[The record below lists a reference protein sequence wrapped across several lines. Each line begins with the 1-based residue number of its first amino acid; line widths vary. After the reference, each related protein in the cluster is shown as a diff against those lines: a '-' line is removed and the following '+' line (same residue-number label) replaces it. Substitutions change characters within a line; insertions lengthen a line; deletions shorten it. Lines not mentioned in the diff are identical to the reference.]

1 VVPGIIGLLEKEK
14 RMTVRKRK
22 DTVDTRWQASWK
34 KPDGKRGFKDFPTK
48 VEALAFETKMKSDV
62 VRGDYANPISG
73 KTKVET
79 VYLDFYKTLENKKPK
94 TKDGYESLWKNMV
107 QPTWG
112 SRSISSITRAEF
124 KSWVNEGKSLTGNLV
139 SPSRIRQAVVLLN
152 LILEHSVDMGLI
164 SKNPIGKTR
173 GVIPKIAQKKDR
185 RALEMDE
192 LLRLADFCGEYRLM
206 ILLAGFLGLRWA
218 ELIALTPED
227 IDLKEKIIKVNKSLT
242 EAKGGLKGVGTKSG
256 NSRVLPIPDFLINEL
271 RPLLIATPEGVSVF
285 RSKRDGN
292 LRKSN
297 FSRRV
302 FQPAVKLA
310 GLSNVTFHELR
321 HTAISQQISGG
332 ADVVSVSK
340 VAGHSSPATTLRI
353 YTHELD
359 RSKDLIRENIERNY
373 AESACNRSATDQ
385 DSKSA

>member
-1 VVPGIIGLLEKEK
+1 
-14 RMTVRKRK
+14 MTVRKRK
-22 DTVDTRWQASWK
+22 DTIGTRWQASWK
-34 KPDGKRGFKDFPTK
+34 TPDGKRGFKDFPTK
-48 VEALAFETKMKSDV
+48 LEAVAYEAKMKSDV

-79 VYLDFYKTLENKKPK
+79 VYLDFYKSLGNKKPK

-139 SPSRIRQAVVLLN
+139 SPSRMRQAVVLLN
-152 LILEHSVDMGLI
+152 LILEHAIDMSLI
-164 SKNPIGKTR
+164 SKNPIGKTK
-173 GVIPKIAQKKDR
+173 GVIPKISQKKSR
-185 RALEMDE
+185 KVLELDE
-192 LLRLADFCGEYRLM
+192 LLRLADSCGEYRLM
-206 ILLAGFLGLRWA
+206 ILVVGFLGLRWA
-218 ELIALTPED
+218 EVIALTPED
-227 IDLKEKIIKVNKSLT
+227 FDLREKVIRVNKSLT
-242 EAKGGLKGVGTKSG
+242 EAKGGIQSVGTKSG
-256 NSRVLPIPDFLINEL
+256 KPRVLPIPDFLINEL
-271 RPLLIATPEGVSVF
+271 RPALIATPEGVSVF
-285 RSKRDGN
+285 RSSKGGN

-302 FQPAVKLA
+302 FQPAVKRA

-353 YTHELD
+353 YAHELD
-359 RSKDLIRENIERNY
+359 RSNDHIRENIEKNY
-373 AESACNRSATDQ
+373 AESVCNRSATDQ

>member
-1 VVPGIIGLLEKEK
+1 
-14 RMTVRKRK
+14 
-22 DTVDTRWQASWK
+22 
-34 KPDGKRGFKDFPTK
+34 
-48 VEALAFETKMKSDV
+48 
-62 VRGDYANPISG
+62 
-73 KTKVET
+73 
-79 VYLDFYKTLENKKPK
+79 
-94 TKDGYESLWKNMV
+94 
-107 QPTWG
+107 
-112 SRSISSITRAEF
+112 
-124 KSWVNEGKSLTGNLV
+124 
-139 SPSRIRQAVVLLN
+139 
-152 LILEHSVDMGLI
+152 
-164 SKNPIGKTR
+164 
-173 GVIPKIAQKKDR
+173 
-185 RALEMDE
+185 MDE

>member
-1 VVPGIIGLLEKEK
+1 MVPGIIGLLEKEK

-48 VEALAFETKMKSDV
+48 VEALVFETKMKSDV